1 MIIAHSYPIH
11 VTIHD
16 GNIWDY
22 QPFGIFGGE
31 IIGMVNDA
39 KKVDWHLACLYIYR
53 YVYVY
58 GNRDM
63 VIRITIYYVIGTF
76 ELN

>member
-16 GNIWDY
+16 GSIWDY

-31 IIGMVNDA
+31 ITGMVNDA
-39 KKVDWHLACLYIYR
+39 KKVDWHLACLNIYICICIWKPR
-53 YVYVY
+53 H
-58 GNRDM
+58 GDM
-63 VIRITIYYVIGTF
+63 YNH
-76 ELN
+76 LLCNWHA

>member
-1 MIIAHSYPIH
+1 MFI
-11 VTIHD
+11 
-16 GNIWDY
+16 
-22 QPFGIFGGE
+22 
-31 IIGMVNDA
+31 
-39 KKVDWHLACLYIYR
+39 YIYR